1 MRSTYSRLPALRIDL
16 RRGLLCGA
24 AFIESPNHDARPAGA
39 RPELI
44 VVHGI
49 SLPPGEFGGPWIERL
64 FTNSLPADAH
74 PYFRT
79 IADLRVAPHLLVRRD
94 GSIAQFVSFR
104 DRAWHAGK
112 SRYRGRQACNDFS
125 IGVELEGSDH
135 RAYAG
140 VQYRALAAIVEV
152 LCGAYPGL
160 SPRRVVGHSD
170 IAPGRKTDPGPAF
183 DWRRARRLIS
193 QRLARLS
200 AATALRRRF
209 RGAPGRAPARTAD
222 PTGGSGI

>member
-1 MRSTYSRLPALRIDL
+1 
-16 RRGLLCGA
+16 
-24 AFIESPNHDARPAGA
+24 
-39 RPELI
+39 
-44 VVHGI
+44 
-49 SLPPGEFGGPWIERL
+49 
-64 FTNSLPADAH
+64 
-74 PYFRT
+74 
-79 IADLRVAPHLLVRRD
+79 LRVAPHLLVRRD